1 VEGGIAPTTQGLPS
15 WQPGAYDPVML
26 RLVVPLASAVLALA
40 LVLSGC
46 QRRGV
51 DCQRRAPTAGEE
63 AVCQVPGWRDRDYIL
78 QLPASYDPGRR
89 YPLILALHGGGG
101 DKEGANPLTCED
113 GDEASAN
120 CLAQV
125 AGREGFIIAFPDGT
139 ANALGFRTWNQGGE
153 GDDTLQCPHA
163 CEQGID
169 DVAYVSALLDDIEA
183 VASVDP
189 RRIYATG
196 FSNGAGM
203 SHRLACELG
212 DRLAAV
218 APVSGANQFAGAAT
232 CAPGRPVPI
241 LAIHGRTDPCWPY
254 DGGAGT
260 CLEVQEGNY
269 VAVEPSMIGDA
280 DAPGW
285 ALRNG
290 CDPAPIST
298 PLADTVDDGTSAT
311 LTSFSGCAAE
321 TALITVEGAGHT
333 WPGGDQY
340 LKVETIGGLSR
351 DFSASE
357 RIVAF
362 FAEQALP

>member
-1 VEGGIAPTTQGLPS
+1 
-15 WQPGAYDPVML
+15 ML
-26 RLVVPLASAVLALA
+26 RQVASSALALLALA
-40 LVLSGC
+40 LTLTGC

-51 DCQRRAPTAGEE
+51 DCQRRTPTAGEE
-63 AVCQVPGWRDRDYIL
+63 AVCQVPGWPDRDYIL
-78 QLPASYDPGRR
+78 QLPANYDPGRR

-113 GDEASAN
+113 GDEASPN
-120 CLAQV
+120 CLTQV
-125 AGREGFIIAFPDGT
+125 AEREGFIIAFPDGT
-139 ANALGFRTWNQGGE
+139 ANALGFRTWNQGGA
-153 GDDTLQCPHA
+153 GDNTLQCPYA

-169 DVAYVSALLDDIEA
+169 DVAYFRALLDDIAA
-183 VASVDP
+183 VASVEP

-203 SHRLACELG
+203 SHRLACELS

-218 APVSGANQFAGAAT
+218 APVSGANQFAGAAPCT
-232 CAPGRPVPI
+232 PSRPVPI
-241 LAIHGRTDPCWPY
+241 LAIHGRTVPCWPY
-254 DGGAGT
+254 DGGEGT

-269 VAVEPSMIGDA
+269 VPVEPSMIGSTE
-280 DAPGW
+280 APGW

-290 CDPAPIST
+290 CDPAPLRA
-298 PLADTVDDGTSAT
+298 PLDDIVDDGTSAT
-311 LTSFSGCAAE
+311 LTTFASCAAD

-340 LKVETIGGLSR
+340 LKVETIGGVSR